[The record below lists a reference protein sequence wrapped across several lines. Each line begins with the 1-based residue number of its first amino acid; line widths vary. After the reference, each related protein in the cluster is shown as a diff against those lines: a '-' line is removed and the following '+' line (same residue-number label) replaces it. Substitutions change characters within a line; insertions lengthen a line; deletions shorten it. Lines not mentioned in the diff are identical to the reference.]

1 MSVCR
6 GCDVP
11 AAAPGDAPLAPGWVW
26 RCPQACRGR
35 PNLSVAI
42 PTSPCV
48 CFPRRVFKK
57 TSPNGKVRTYRTYR
71 AAPGVGGGTQSGF
84 SFPWKPPDF
93 SLPVLVPP
101 HWAHFGGLAIWGS
114 WMAVTNPF
122 PLATRSPSSP
132 STWGRGTSWT
142 TWSPWTLWV
151 SGVPACSKS
160 RHFPTNI

>member
-1 MSVCR
+1 MSPLQLLGMLLSPQWGVELPPGSPWPSQPLR
-6 GCDVP
+6 GH
-11 AAAPGDAPLAPGWVW
+11 
-26 RCPQACRGR
+26 
-35 PNLSVAI
+35 PNLSVCVF
-42 PTSPCV
+42 SPQGV
-48 CFPRRVFKK
+48 QEDEPQRE
-57 TSPNGKVRTYRTYR
+57 GEDLQTYR

-101 HWAHFGGLAIWGS
+101 HWAHFGGLAIQGS
-114 WMAVTNPF
+114 GMAVTNPF